1 MRVLFCP
8 TSFVRTKLSNLETD
22 LGRCLH
28 FSYGP
33 LRAKERYLIQTF
45 PRPFH
50 RADDHHPT
58 FIMDAGFPF
67 PCMEVWGI
75 LGHIFL
81 ATVLHE
87 LHPRIYSWWQHTP
100 ITLYSTK
107 VVFSFPQKF
116 ERNWPKKIW
125 NVVDVANADHAHR
138 FYMRWNTAVD
148 QQTSSC
154 KGWWDK

>member
-33 LRAKERYLIQTF
+33 LRGKERYLIQTF
-45 PRPFH
+45 LRPFH
-50 RADDHHPT
+50 WADDHHPI
-58 FIMDAGFPF
+58 FIMLVFLF
-67 PCMEVWGI
+67 LVWKSEV
-75 LGHIFL
+75 FL
-81 ATVLHE
+81 ATSSWPPYCMSSIRESIPGDNTLQS
-87 LHPRIYSWWQHTP
+87 LFIQRKWFSLSPR
-100 ITLYSTK
+100 
-107 VVFSFPQKF
+107 KF

>member
-50 RADDHHPT
+50 RADDQHPT
-58 FIMDAGFPF
+58 FIMLVFLF
-67 PCMEVWGI
+67 LVWKSEV
-75 LGHIFL
+75 FL
-81 ATVLHE
+81 
-87 LHPRIYSWWQHTP
+87 S
-100 ITLYSTK
+100 
-107 VVFSFPQKF
+107 
-116 ERNWPKKIW
+116 
-125 NVVDVANADHAHR
+125 
-138 FYMRWNTAVD
+138 
-148 QQTSSC
+148 TSSWTPYC
-154 KGWWDK
+154 MSFIQESIPGDNTLQSLFIQRKWFSLSPRNLKGIDRRRFEML